1 MGVKDSGTL
10 KASHHFSGGGEGR
23 REIYHGTHLSVV
35 GVGERLQV
43 EAEEM
48 GRGKEQR
55 WTS

>member
-1 MGVKDSGTL
+1 MKDSGTL